1 MNSNVQDAQSSS
13 TSAEPSMTNRQRL
26 CVEIAL
32 SRWRE
37 YFQRPQ
43 LSSKALGSTKQIRGD
58 DGFQMGDRMLLVQ
71 SQQADSAHHREGT
84 ILR

>member
-13 TSAEPSMTNRQRL
+13 ISEEPSMTNRQRL

-37 YFQRPQ
+37 YFPQSQ
-43 LSSKALGSTKQIRGD
+43 LSSKALAFIQQIRGD

>member
-13 TSAEPSMTNRQRL
+13 ISAEPSMTNRQHL

-32 SRWRE
+32 SAWRE
-37 YFQRPQ
+37 YFPQSQ
-43 LSSKALGSTKQIRGD
+43 LSSKALDFTKQIRGD
-58 DGFQMGDRMLLVQ
+58 DGVQMGNRMLSMQ
-71 SQQADSAHHREGT
+71 SQQTDSAHHREGT

>member
-13 TSAEPSMTNRQRL
+13 TSAEPSMTHLQRQ
-26 CVEIAL
+26 CAEIAL
-32 SRWRE
+32 SAWRE
-37 YFQRPQ
+37 YFPQ
-43 LSSKALGSTKQIRGD
+43 SQPSSKALGSTAQIRGD

-71 SQQADSAHHREGT
+71 SQQTDSAHRREGT